1 MKNFLFLGVI
11 AAIAALAFAF
21 APAAVEQT
29 STPSTYVFNSNGTL
43 TNAATNTIVVGGGD
57 GTNFLSNFHGA
68 VFINT
73 VQTSGTTAIVLHV
86 DEGFVSDN
94 GTTYWVNSVDTL
106 SVSGAT
112 TLRVEIGTL
121 SGRKYRIRLVGS
133 GTQSTAYRVQFHA
146 KPQ

>member
-1 MKNFLFLGVI
+1 MKNFLFFGVI

-21 APAAVEQT
+21 APDVQT
-29 STPSTYVFNSNGTL
+29 TTPQPYVFNSNGTL

-73 VQTSGTTAIVLHV
+73 VQTSGTTSLVLHV

-106 SVSGAT
+106 AVSGAT
-112 TLRVEIGTL
+112 TLRVEINTL
-121 SGRKYRIRLVGS
+121 SGRKYRIRLVGT